1 MDLLIPFDTVFP
13 LGSTLYLLIIC
24 FSVSIAVLFSNSL
37 LSHRIEIKKILIL
50 SLCSYAIPLILFSTL
65 INVIPYG
72 LEIAYLSPLVTWIM
86 LSIALGFQEDP
97 RKTIAM
103 AFIGY
108 LVFMFFAMI
117 KLQLLIAA
125 SMPF

>member
-24 FSVSIAVLFSNSL
+24 FSVAISVSL
-37 LSHRIEIKKILIL
+37 SDTLIRHRIEIKKILIL
-50 SLCSYAIPLILFSTL
+50 SLCAYSIPLILFSTL
-65 INVIPYG
+65 VGIIPYG
-72 LEIAYLSPLVTWIM
+72 LEIAYISPLVVWTI
-86 LSIALGFQEDP
+86 SSTVIGFQDDF
-97 RKTIAM
+97 KKNIAM

-108 LVFMFFAMI
+108 AVFIFLAII

-125 SMPF
+125 SLPF